1 MLVVLFFVV
10 MYTDGRYLRIPN
22 AVTYPTMLVGLVL
35 GAVEA
40 FPGTLFGSGLID
52 HFAALV
58 LAFALSYPFYA
69 AGGLKA
75 GDAKLLMAIGAVG
88 GTSFLLVST
97 LWGALIGGVLAVGF
111 IAVRRYRARG
121 SAEADM
127 SKVMKSSMPYG
138 IALALGGLVAVAL
151 QATGTIMVGPA

>member
-1 MLVVLFFVV
+1 
-10 MYTDGRYLRIPN
+10 
-22 AVTYPTMLVGLVL
+22 
-35 GAVEA
+35 
-40 FPGTLFGSGLID
+40 
-52 HFAALV
+52 
-58 LAFALSYPFYA
+58 
-69 AGGLKA
+69 
-75 GDAKLLMAIGAVG
+75 MAIGAVG

-97 LWGALIGGVLAVGF
+97 VWGALIGGVLAIGF